1 MEDQFITI
9 AKDGDKNGV
18 TYKMNSMDKDL
29 LDTFMLASNNANMF
43 GKSNVDKNGR
53 PTIFDPEDG
62 QPIIT
67 GDGILPQLERFA
79 GKHIFTK
86 FTLSTLKLA
95 LKEMADRADAPQGN
109 TWMFVMNTEMYHEA
123 QDVLDNWAAKRVAD
137 GAFLYSKESNGM
149 IKLGA
154 TYVGYEWAG
163 NSIIIHVDK
172 SLDVEFPGRKVALC
186 MDLTPDGKRGD
197 AAIKMFTFKG
207 KQYVQSVLHGPGTG
221 SHVVST
227 PVAGGKKIA
236 HGYSGV
242 AVFCPYKSF
251 ILMSA

>member
-1 MEDQFITI
+1 MVNSSTIT
-9 AKDGDKNGV
+9 K
-18 TYKMNSMDKDL
+18 L
-29 LDTFMLASNNANMF
+29 
-43 GKSNVDKNGR
+43 
-53 PTIFDPEDG
+53 
-62 QPIIT
+62 
-67 GDGILPQLERFA
+67 ILPQLERFA
-79 GKHIFTK
+79 GKHVFTK
-86 FTLSTLKLA
+86 FTLGTLKLA
-95 LKEMADRADAPQGN
+95 LKELRDRAEKPQGN
-109 TWMFVMNTEMYHEA
+109 TWMFVMNSAMFDDA
-123 QDVLDNWAAKRVAD
+123 QDVLDEWIGGRHTD
-137 GAFLYSKESNGM
+137 GAYLYSKETNGM
-149 IKLGA
+149 VKLGA
-154 TYVGYEWAG
+154 TYVGYEWGG
-163 NSIIIHVDK
+163 NSIIFHIDK

-186 MDLTPDGKRGD
+186 MDLTPDGQRGD